1 MTTLFY
7 APPDA
12 VDAGRVVL
20 PEGESRHA
28 VKVLRMREG
37 DDVVVVDGA
46 GGWYRGRL
54 AEAHPERAVVAVDE
68 TRQGVGE
75 PARTVVLALGLLHH
89 RDRFET
95 AVEKAVELGASG
107 VIPLRTSR
115 AAPGSVRAARLETI
129 LLAGMKQSMRSVL
142 PRLYDEHTLAE
153 ALSRFEG
160 AQVLMAHEAAEEA
173 PMPSAALGPG
183 DGPVVV
189 LVGPEGG
196 FSPQEVE
203 VAQAAGARLVSLG
216 PRRLRAETAAMV
228 ALADLMLHL
237 P

>member
-12 VDAGRVVL
+12 VDGERIVL
-20 PEGESRHA
+20 PESESRHA
-28 VKVLRMREG
+28 VRVLRMREG
-37 DDVVVVDGA
+37 DELVVVDGA
-46 GGWYRGRL
+46 GRWYRGPL
-54 AEAHPERAVVAVDE
+54 LEADAARAVVGIDE
-68 TRQGVGE
+68 TRQRVGE
-75 PARTVVLALGLLHH
+75 PSRSVLLALGLLHH

-95 AVEKAVELGASG
+95 AVEKAVELGVTG

-129 LLAGMKQSMRSVL
+129 LLAAMKQSMRSVL
-142 PRLYDEHTLAE
+142 PHLYDEHTLAE
-153 ALSRFEG
+153 VLQRFAG
-160 AQVLMAHEAAEEA
+160 AHVLMAHEAAAGVPLPSDAVA
-173 PMPSAALGPG
+173 PGE
-183 DGPVVV
+183 GPVVV

-203 VAQAAGARLVSLG
+203 AARDGGARLVTLG

-228 ALADLMLHL
+228 ALTDLMLHL
-237 P
+237 A